1 MRHVRHKHNR
11 TMGGR
16 VGRVG
21 MRDLGVETPIAMRSR
36 DDCSYCTACIGITD
50 IVIQADPGI
59 NNAMVIGCEL
69 DKSVSHRVSA
79 VGFG

>member
-1 MRHVRHKHNR
+1 MPC
-11 TMGGR
+11 
-16 VGRVG
+16 
-21 MRDLGVETPIAMRSR
+21 DICISGVANHIYL
-36 DDCSYCTACIGITD
+36 YCIACIGIAD